1 MALCFVNNGILL
13 YSNQLMNIEHD
24 LMNMIGSQTDRTA
37 EDSMYHQDPL
47 FDWSHGQL
55 RLNPDWF
62 PGTQGL
68 CNYNIDISD

>member
-1 MALCFVNNGILL
+1 MIGSGLNE
-13 YSNQLMNIEHD
+13 LMNV
-24 LMNMIGSQTDRTA
+24 IGSQTDRTA

-47 FDWSHGQL
+47 FDWSPGRL

-68 CNYNIDISD
+68 CN